1 VAFLDAFPQDHRTL
15 FEGAATVVRLGQAQY
30 LIRRGEPGGDVF
42 FLRKGTLEVVDTRQG
57 SELILATLPEGTVVG
72 EMAFVDDSPRSAD
85 VRAQGDCEVLRWAQ
99 QDLRSLLTRHPELAA
114 GFYQQVARLASHRIR
129 FLTEGAVAGAFG
141 STPAVAAADEL
152 RAAIPKVCDPV
163 KTAFPLLET
172 ALRRDADDQDA
183 RSRVGVVLDALERA
197 VTELFVAHHEPAAAR
212 LATELLARELHPYLV
227 RSALAE
233 RAIRRPP
240 GGVASAEVTA
250 HVLVNQAGGDG
261 RLGELID
268 RWLLDRPTF
277 DALRRTHRGIVELL
291 PKQLPSHRNRRVLL
305 LNAGTGSL
313 VNGLVA
319 ALGHPPTVLTVM
331 DQSRDALALVD
342 VGLVDRPKGC
352 EVATIQ
358 ENLVSFAM
366 GRGRMDLPRQ
376 DGIVLHGLLEY
387 LPERIAVALLEAC
400 RSLLSDDG
408 VVVLA
413 TLAPSPDR
421 SLLDRLLHWPTIRRE
436 DTSVRGLLHAAGL
449 KLAFKMVLPDPGML
463 VVARRA
469 R

>member
-1 VAFLDAFPQDHRTL
+1 
-15 FEGAATVVRLGQAQY
+15 
-30 LIRRGEPGGDVF
+30 
-42 FLRKGTLEVVDTRQG
+42 
-57 SELILATLPEGTVVG
+57 
-72 EMAFVDDSPRSAD
+72 
-85 VRAQGDCEVLRWAQ
+85 
-99 QDLRSLLTRHPELAA
+99 
-114 GFYQQVARLASHRIR
+114 
-129 FLTEGAVAGAFG
+129 
-141 STPAVAAADEL
+141 
-152 RAAIPKVCDPV
+152 
-163 KTAFPLLET
+163 
-172 ALRRDADDQDA
+172 
-183 RSRVGVVLDALERA
+183 
-197 VTELFVAHHEPAAAR
+197 
-212 LATELLARELHPYLV
+212 
-227 RSALAE
+227 
-233 RAIRRPP
+233 
-240 GGVASAEVTA
+240 
-250 HVLVNQAGGDG
+250 
-261 RLGELID
+261 
-268 RWLLDRPTF
+268 
-277 DALRRTHRGIVELL
+277 
-291 PKQLPSHRNRRVLL
+291 
-305 LNAGTGSL
+305 
-313 VNGLVA
+313 VA